1 MSKTK
6 VLETTNDN
14 QVILEDFEEN
24 KAEQLWQKGN
34 PDEKGYFIL
43 VPSLPSSVT
52 VPKVITAI
60 SENGLEIKGN
70 IIEIHS

>member
-24 KAEQLWQKGN
+24 KAEQLWQKGIPN
-34 PDEKGYFIL
+34 SEGYF
-43 VPSLPSSVT
+43 T
-52 VPKVITAI
+52 IT
-60 SENGLEIKGN
+60 NGQKGF
-70 IIEIHS
+70 